1 MSYMVLKR
9 IDPISFAKLYAVVMA
24 LVAFVFLLLYA
35 LFIMSFA
42 GMMGGDAGAIG
53 AGLAIGMVIIGPIAC
68 AIMYFLIG
76 LLMAWL
82 YNLVAGRIGGVEVEF
97 EDYE

>member
-9 IDPISFAKLYAVVMA
+9 IDPISFAKIYAAVMA
-24 LVAFVFLLLYA
+24 LIAFVCCLFYA

-53 AGLAIGMVIIGPIAC
+53 VGVAIAVVIFGPIAC
-68 AIMYFLIG
+68 AVMYFLVG
-76 LLMAWL
+76 LLVAWL
-82 YNLVAGRIGGVEVEF
+82 YNLVAARIGGVEFEF
-97 EDYE
+97 EEYE